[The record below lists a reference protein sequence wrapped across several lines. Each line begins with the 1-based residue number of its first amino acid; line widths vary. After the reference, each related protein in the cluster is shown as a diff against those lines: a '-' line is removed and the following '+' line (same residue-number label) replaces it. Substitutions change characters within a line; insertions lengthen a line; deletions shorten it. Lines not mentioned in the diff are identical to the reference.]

1 MRVAVLTPAVYFLLP
16 DKGSTA
22 MSLSRREL
30 LTASAL
36 LLAGPGAALRAAGK
50 EAAAGETPMVL
61 CWNENPYGP
70 SPAARLA
77 VSRSIA
83 RGCRYPADAEIQ
95 ALVEALARH
104 EDVGA
109 DCIVTGTGSGELLCA
124 LGLLCGRDGGEII
137 AAAPTYAELPD
148 YARLRGATLKFVPVD
163 AALRHDLPAM
173 HAAVSERTRAIYIC
187 NPNNP
192 TGTALGASEVRAFV
206 AALPERLITI
216 VDEAYMDFTVG
227 ADVASVADLVAT
239 SHRVVVL
246 RTFSKIHGMAGLR
259 CGYAIARPDLAAAL
273 AATRMSTPNILAV
286 HAARASLGDRVF
298 LAECRRRIIASR
310 TRITTELARLGLR
323 YAEPQGNFV
332 FFDTGMPLARF
343 TGLMRARNILVGR
356 LFAPYENWCRITIG
370 TEPEVSAF
378 LEALRAITAS

>member
-1 MRVAVLTPAVYFLLP
+1 
-16 DKGSTA
+16 
-22 MSLSRREL
+22 MSLSRRDL

-36 LLAGPGAALRAAGK
+36 LLAGPGGALRAAGK
-50 EAAAGETPMVL
+50 EAARGETPLVL

-77 VSRSIA
+77 VSRAIA
-83 RGCRYPADAEIQ
+83 QGCRYPADAEIQ
-95 ALVEALARH
+95 ELVEALAGH
-104 EDVGA
+104 ERIGA

-163 AALRHDLPAM
+163 AGLRHDLPAM
-173 HAAVSERTRAIYIC
+173 RAAVSERTRAIYIC

-192 TGTALGASEVRAFV
+192 TGTVVGASELRAFV

-227 ADVASVADLVAT
+227 ADVASVADLVGT

-259 CGYAIARPDLAAAL
+259 CGYAIARPDLACFSRRLPPADPGEPHPHHHRVGAPRAAVRR
-273 AATRMSTPNILAV
+273 AAGQFRVLRHGNAAGAFHRAHARAQHSRRPALSTVRDLVPDHDRHRARGV
-286 HAARASLGDRVF
+286 CVPRRAARRQGELSAAAGSSSRLMQVRAASALCSSLTSTARVTIP
-298 LAECRRRIIASR
+298 AASS
-310 TRITTELARLGLR
+310 ARCVHG
-323 YAEPQGNFV
+323 
-332 FFDTGMPLARF
+332 
-343 TGLMRARNILVGR
+343 
-356 LFAPYENWCRITIG
+356 
-370 TEPEVSAF
+370 
-378 LEALRAITAS
+378 

>member
-1 MRVAVLTPAVYFLLP
+1 
-16 DKGSTA
+16 
-22 MSLSRREL
+22 MSLSRRDL
-30 LTASAL
+30 LSASAV

-50 EAAAGETPMVL
+50 EAAVSGETPIVL

-77 VSRSIA
+77 VSRA
-83 RGCRYPADAEIQ
+83 VGQACRYPADAEIQ
-95 ALVEALARH
+95 DLVQALARH
-104 EDVGA
+104 EGIGA
-109 DCIVTGTGSGELLCA
+109 DHIVTGTGSGELLRA
-124 LGLLCGRDGGEII
+124 LGLLCGREGGEII

-148 YARLRGATLKFVPVD
+148 YATLRGAALKFVPVD
-163 AALRHDLPAM
+163 TRLRHDLPAM
-173 HAAVSERTRAIYIC
+173 QAAISERTRAIYIC

-192 TGTALGASEVRAFV
+192 TGTTVSASELRAFV

-227 ADVASVADLVAT
+227 TDVASVADLVAT
-239 SHRVVVL
+239 THRVVVL

-273 AATRMSTPNILAV
+273 AAACMTTPNILAV
-286 HAARASLGDRVF
+286 RAARASLGDRAF
-298 LAECRRRIIASR
+298 LADCRRRILASR
-310 TRITTELARLGLR
+310 TRITTELARLGLK

-356 LFAPYENWCRITIG
+356 LFAPYDTWCRITIG
-370 TEPEVSAF
+370 TEPEVTAF
-378 LEALRAITAS
+378 LEALRAVTAS